1 MEILFDIVTPVFGLM
16 AVGYLAAVSGLFP
29 QSAARGLSAFV
40 FNFAMPV
47 MLFQTAGRAVLPDP
61 FPWGFVLTYYG
72 GVAGVWALAM
82 ALSGGFFKSGSSEAI
97 LAGMTCGFANTV
109 MLGIPLVLT
118 AFGEAGAVPLFIII
132 SLHSILLIGS
142 ATMLI
147 EIARGDTRN
156 LIILPWSIGRGI
168 VTNPIIAGLLLG
180 LAANMVGFT
189 TPAPVAKMAD
199 MLARAA
205 LPCAV
210 FSMGASLAAYR
221 LGGAI
226 GRAGLWSVLKLAG
239 HPTLV
244 WLLGTYVFDLP
255 ALWRDVAVLVAA
267 LPVGINVYLLAARY
281 QAGEAAVASS
291 LVLSAGLSFLTVTVV
306 LHLLNVTV

>member
-118 AFGEAGAVPLFIII
+118 AYGEAGAVPLFIII

-180 LAANMVGFT
+180 LA
-189 TPAPVAKMAD
+189 MAQ
-199 MLARAA
+199 LIRGRAA
-205 LPCAV
+205 LD
-210 FSMGASLAAYR
+210 
-221 LGGAI
+221 GGPPL
-226 GRAGLWSVLKLAG
+226 R
-239 HPTLV
+239 P
-244 WLLGTYVFDLP
+244 
-255 ALWRDVAVLVAA
+255 
-267 LPVGINVYLLAARY
+267 
-281 QAGEAAVASS
+281 
-291 LVLSAGLSFLTVTVV
+291 
-306 LHLLNVTV
+306 

>member
-1 MEILFDIVTPVFGLM
+1 
-16 AVGYLAAVSGLFP
+16 
-29 QSAARGLSAFV
+29 
-40 FNFAMPV
+40 
-47 MLFQTAGRAVLPDP
+47 
-61 FPWGFVLTYYG
+61 
-72 GVAGVWALAM
+72 
-82 ALSGGFFKSGSSEAI
+82 
-97 LAGMTCGFANTV
+97 MTCGFANTV

-118 AFGEAGAVPLFIII
+118 AYGEAGAVPLFIII

-226 GRAGLWSVLKLAG
+226 GRAGLWSVLKLAMAG
-239 HPTLV
+239 HPALV
-244 WLLGTYVFDLP
+244 AALPVGINVYLLAARTYVFDVP

-281 QAGEAAVASS
+281 HAGEAAVASS
-291 LVLSAGLSFLTVTVV
+291 LVLSAGSFQVPFSSP
-306 LHLLNVTV
+306 